1 MSKSAQRQRFEKVAS
16 KRVQN
21 TIDSLNSLSKCSN
34 SYNYEYNK
42 DDIDRMFKEIKINLN
57 RSEASF
63 RSNLKNSNS
72 KFQF

>member
-1 MSKSAQRQRFEKVAS
+1 MSKSIQRQRFKKVAS

-21 TIDSLNSLSKCSN
+21 IIDSLNSLSKCSN
-34 SYNYEYNK
+34 KYNYEYNK

-57 RSEASF
+57 KSEASF
-63 RSNLKNSNS
+63 RSNLKNPNN

>member
-1 MSKSAQRQRFEKVAS
+1 MSKLIQRQRFEKVAS

-21 TIDSLNSLSKCSN
+21 IIDSLNSLSKCSN